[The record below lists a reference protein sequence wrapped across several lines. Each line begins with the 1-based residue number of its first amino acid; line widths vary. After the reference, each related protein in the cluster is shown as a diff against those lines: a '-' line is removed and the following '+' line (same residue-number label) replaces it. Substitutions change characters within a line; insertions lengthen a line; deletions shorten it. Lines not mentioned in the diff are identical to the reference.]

1 MLRHGGHS
9 RLLPCGRYRRAP
21 EAELNTALVG
31 AACEALAGFAAED
44 ALRAALQRERVPL
57 GEALAQLASVAW
69 SQSDAPDSSWAAGGH
84 VSGVA
89 PALAAVLLGDVE
101 SADGAQGGV
110 ALSPGAV
117 AGLVLNTVAAMA
129 IPSGSG
135 SFIWCVSCA
144 WPRGRGAQQGAQWW
158 AHRA

>member
-1 MLRHGGHS
+1 M
-9 RLLPCGRYRRAP
+9 
-21 EAELNTALVG
+21 ELNTALLG
-31 AACEALAGFAAED
+31 GACEALAGFAAED

-69 SQSDAPDSSWAAGGH
+69 SQSDAPDLTWRTGGH
-84 VSGVA
+84 VSGAA

-135 SFIWCVSCA
+135 SYIWRVSCA

-158 AHRA
+158 TRDKW